1 MLVPS
6 SLKSKQFIF
15 SLHQILNF
23 LNNLSSLSFY
33 RNEKQ
38 LILLFVHTETI
49 TLSIVWIG
57 WQLCYVREVFKIVKF
72 EDILK

>member
-15 SLHQILNF
+15 SLHQILNL

-33 RNEKQ
+33 RNEEQ